1 MDYNQSTANTL
12 ATIISKRR
20 TVKPHSYS
28 GEEIPREIVEKIM
41 ASTNWA
47 PSHGRTEPWRF
58 KVFCGSGKLKLLQM
72 LKDIYTRNTPPD
84 KFKAEKIEKMNINC
98 TKSSHIVAI
107 MMKRQ
112 EIERIPEI
120 EEVQAVACA
129 VQNLHLSA
137 TAYGAC
143 GYWSSGAITYLDD
156 TREALGLDTK
166 DRVLGFFYLGLP
178 ETEIKEGVRNSPYTD
193 KIEWVEE

>member
-1 MDYNQSTANTL
+1 MSAGGDDRGPSNDGGFA
-12 ATIISKRR
+12 IDGCH
-20 TVKPHSYS
+20 TVTRH
-28 GEEIPREIVEKIM
+28 
-41 ASTNWA
+41 A
-47 PSHGRTEPWRF
+47 PWCNGA
-58 KVFCGSGKLKLLQM
+58 M
-72 LKDIYTRNTPPD
+72 
-84 KFKAEKIEKMNINC
+84 
-98 TKSSHIVAI
+98 VAI
-107 MMKRQ
+107 R
-112 EIERIPEI
+112 
-120 EEVQAVACA
+120 VLQAVACA